1 MATEPNV
8 ILASEA
14 ARLWKCSGQA
24 VYNALDAERLTE
36 VRMGRH
42 RMILKD
48 DKFQSF
54 KVKEFG
60 GRLHEKYQKK
70 AEGK

>member
-1 MATEPNV
+1 LKEPNI

-14 ARLWKCSGQA
+14 ARQWGCTAQA
-24 VYNALDAERLTE
+24 VYNAIDTGRLTE

-42 RMILKD
+42 RMVVKD
-48 DKFQSF
+48 KNYRDF

-60 GRLHEKYQKK
+60 GRLHEKYKSK
-70 AEGK
+70 EKGE